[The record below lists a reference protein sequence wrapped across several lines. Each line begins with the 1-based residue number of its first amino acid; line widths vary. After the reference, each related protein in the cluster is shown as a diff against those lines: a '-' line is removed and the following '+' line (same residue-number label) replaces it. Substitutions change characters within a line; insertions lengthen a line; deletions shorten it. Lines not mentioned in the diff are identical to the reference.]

1 MRETRKKRSYF
12 SQIWSRFCRNKPAL
26 VSLAILTVIILLAIF
41 ADVIAPYEEMALT
54 QNADLRFSGPS
65 AEHILGTDG
74 FGRDIFARLIH
85 GARWSLAFGFGGALS
100 VYLIGLLIGA
110 SIALIGGKLDEIVTR
125 IIDIIIS
132 IPYSILLI
140 SLVVLFGRG
149 FTALMLAIIISSV
162 PGNIR
167 YCRMIF
173 LSIVNDSYIETA
185 RANGCSMLR
194 IIFSHI
200 IPNAVSLLMINFSMS
215 VSSMTLSAAGFS
227 YLGLG
232 IQPPTPEWGS
242 MLSEAQS
249 YMRLYPASVIWP
261 GIIIIVVGIALNL
274 VGDGM
279 GEALDPK
286 KKESL

>member
-1 MRETRKKRSYF
+1 MNKRKKRFYLAE
-12 SQIWSRFCRNKPAL
+12 IWIRYRRNKPAL
-26 VSLAILTVIILLAIF
+26 IGLVILAIIILLAIF
-41 ADVIAPYEEMALT
+41 ADVIAPYEEYALA
-54 QNADLRFSGPS
+54 QNADMRFLAPS
-65 AEHILGTDG
+65 KDHILGTDG
-74 FGRDIFARLIH
+74 FGRDTFARLIH
-85 GARWSLAFGFGGALS
+85 GARWSLAFGFGGAT
-100 VYLIGLLIGA
+100 VIFLIGSLIGA
-110 SIALIGGKLDEIVTR
+110 AVTLIGGKLDEIVTR
-125 IIDIIIS
+125 VVDIILS
-132 IPYSILLI
+132 IPHSILLI

-149 FTALMLAIIISSV
+149 FKALLLALIISSA

-167 YCRMIF
+167 LCRMIF

-194 IIFSHI
+194 VIFSHI
-200 IPNAVSLLMINFSMS
+200 IPNAVSLLMINFSTS
-215 VSSMTLSAAGFS
+215 VSSMTLSAAGYS

-249 YMRLYPASVIWP
+249 YMRIYPNSVIWP
-261 GIIIIVVGIALNL
+261 GIIIVIVSISLIL